1 MAIGDLSGTPMTGSD
16 WSLSALDGAA
26 DSLTADGTA
35 GDDAIVVT
43 QGATNPAGTSTSAT
57 VSGLAAGVLVTGV
70 QPDDALAVDGLGGQ
84 DTVDASSVLPGA
96 FSFTFTQ

>member
-35 GDDAIVVT
+35 G
-43 QGATNPAGTSTSAT
+43 NPAGTSTSAT
-57 VSGLAAGVLVTGV
+57 VSGLDAGVLVTGV